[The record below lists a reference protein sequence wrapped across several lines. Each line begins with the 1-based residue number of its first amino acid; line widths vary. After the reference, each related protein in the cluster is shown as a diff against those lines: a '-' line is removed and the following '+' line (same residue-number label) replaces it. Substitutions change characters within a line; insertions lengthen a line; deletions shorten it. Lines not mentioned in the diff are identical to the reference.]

1 MLINAQTRE
10 ELRVAI
16 VDGNRLEEFQV
27 EVAERGSTRGNI
39 YRGLIA
45 RIEPSLNAAFIDYGA
60 ERHGFLPIQDV
71 VPEAWYKR
79 PGDGDKKPRIE
90 EVLERNRPIIVQ
102 VAKEPEGQKG
112 AALTTN
118 LSFAGRYL
126 VLTPFDD
133 TRGVSRKVED
143 EETRRRLKEQV
154 KKLEVPEGC
163 GVIVRTA
170 ALDQNKAVLSR
181 DLAALLRLWKRVSSE
196 ARGGK
201 SVQLIYSDQ
210 DLILQ
215 ALRDYLDPSVEEILV
230 DDDEAL
236 ARAEEY
242 LKAFLP
248 RGGNRLVRYTDREP
262 LFSRYGLEPQIDDI
276 HQRRVFLPSGGSIV
290 IDRTEALTAIDVNSG
305 RSTKAATQEQTA
317 LDTNLEA
324 ADEVARQLR
333 LRDIGGLVVVDFI
346 DMRSVR
352 SQKRVEKA
360 LRDAMKADKA
370 RSSVGRISENG
381 LLEINRQ
388 RIHQTLSLRTHRT
401 CPSCDGTGRVPSPE
415 MVGLNLLR
423 RIEARA
429 ATAPLERVR
438 IALSPELCEAFQN
451 GRRRELAALEREF
464 GMRIEIVP
472 SPRLNLREQEV
483 EWVKREATPADGR
496 PAVVPIVPAT
506 ARVARIGEAEEAGE
520 PAPRAVAAG
529 EAAPQPEK
537 PAIAEADA
545 GGRRKR
551 RRRRRR
557 KRGGGAGAEDG
568 RGEEAQGAGATE
580 ARGPAAAPAAERE
593 EAPPRTAER
602 RERPGRG
609 RATPVGEAAVGG
621 ERQRARTQGDD
632 AGPGRERRRRRR
644 RAGEPGRRGE
654 RDHSL
659 RSAFAAAAEGGR
671 GGASYSPTEIPTPE
685 ERARLDRL
693 AEEILREQLGD
704 AADVPRPAAGE
715 RLRSPRGRR
724 GRFALDQTEGGGAVE
739 PAAPAHQA
747 AEPAAPAPETGGA
760 EPAAAKP
767 RRPRKRPA
775 AAGKAA
781 DAEAPS
787 APAPVGE
794 AAEAAEAAGE
804 PSAAKPRRRS
814 SGGRRKAPSEAPDG
828 PAPAPEEE
836 S

>member
-1 MLINAQTRE
+1 MLINAQARE

-16 VDGNRLEEFQV
+16 VDGSRLEDYQV

-39 YRGLIA
+39 YRGTIA
-45 RIEPSLNAAFIDYGA
+45 RIEPSLNAAFVDYGT

-71 VPEAWYKR
+71 VPDAWYR
-79 PGDGDKKPRIE
+79 SPADGEKKPRIE
-90 EVLERNRPIIVQ
+90 EVLERSKPIVVQ
-102 VAKEPEGQKG
+102 IAKEPEGQKG

-154 KKLEVPEGC
+154 KKLEVPEGS

-201 SVQLIYSDQ
+201 KVQLLYSDQ

-215 ALRDYLDPSVEEILV
+215 ALRDYLDPSIEEILV
-230 DDDEAL
+230 DDDGAL

-248 RGGNRLVRYTDREP
+248 RGGNRLVRYTEREP

-290 IDRTEALTAIDVNSG
+290 IDHTEALTAVDVNSG
-305 RSTKAATQEQTA
+305 RSTKASTQEQTA

-346 DMRSVR
+346 DMRGSR

-370 RSSVGRISENG
+370 RSSVGHISDNG

-388 RIHQTLSLRTHRT
+388 RIHQTLALRTHRT

-429 ATAPLERVR
+429 ATAALEKVR

-451 GRRRELAALEREF
+451 GRRRELAALEQEF

-483 EWVKREATPADGR
+483 EWVKRETSDARPEVTPVAIT
-496 PAVVPIVPAT
+496 P
-506 ARVARIGEAEEAGE
+506 RVAQIGEAGLEIEEEEEETPAQPANAE
-520 PAPRAVAAG
+520 PA
-529 EAAPQPEK
+529 E
-537 PAIAEADA
+537 
-545 GGRRKR
+545 GGRRRK

-557 KRGGGAGAEDG
+557 KRGGQA
-568 RGEEAQGAGATE
+568 
-580 ARGPAAAPAAERE
+580 
-593 EAPPRTAER
+593 
-602 RERPGRG
+602 
-609 RATPVGEAAVGG
+609 GEAAVDAQGPDAADAQTEPEDGDEPQPREPQPREVREPRPAAGG
-621 ERQRARTQGDD
+621 GGRAPRGGDRPRGQASPGD
-632 AGPGRERRRRRR
+632 GAGREGGDRGRRRRRR
-644 RAGEPGRRGE
+644 GGERARRGE

-659 RSAFAAAAEGGR
+659 RQAFAAVAEGGR
-671 GGASYSPTEIPTPE
+671 PGPSGRPSVDIPTPE

-693 AEEILREQLGD
+693 AEEILRQQLGE
-704 AADVPRPAAGE
+704 AADEPARPREAG
-715 RLRSPRGRR
+715 LRSPRGRR
-724 GRFALDQTEGGGAVE
+724 GRA
-739 PAAPAHQA
+739 A
-747 AEPAAPAPETGGA
+747 AEPASDRVEEPAPALASGAEEPSSADRPVTAVEAPAEKAKPRARRPRSPKATAASSEEKGVTPAAEPRAEGAA
-760 EPAAAKP
+760 EPA
-767 RRPRKRPA
+767 PA
-775 AAGKAA
+775 AARRAPRARKKKAE
-781 DAEAPS
+781 DAPPEAP
-787 APAPVGE
+787 
-794 AAEAAEAAGE
+794 AGG
-804 PSAAKPRRRS
+804 A
-814 SGGRRKAPSEAPDG
+814 SEGD
-828 PAPAPEEE
+828 
-836 S
+836 